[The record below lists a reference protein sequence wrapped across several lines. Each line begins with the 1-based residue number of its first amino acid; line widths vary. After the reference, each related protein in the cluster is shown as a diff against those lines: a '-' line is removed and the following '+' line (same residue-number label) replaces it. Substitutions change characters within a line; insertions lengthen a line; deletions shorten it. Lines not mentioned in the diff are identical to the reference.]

1 MTQTQLPGMGT
12 PTQLSRMGT
21 QTLVSRRGS
30 RQEAAPVPDEE
41 EEEEEEEDVP
51 ISRLNKTKIGKAGRV
66 VESDEDEETPAARS
80 LSSNK
85 RRQAT
90 TRGLA
95 GSYEDEDE
103 EIQEVLDS
111 SLGSRGQRSRP
122 ADAGS
127 ARRASRSRPDSQSQ
141 PETTHMD
148 VDVDVDSDALDGDTN
163 TRKPTQR
170 RKRDGMEDLDD
181 DPSDGIDALQKST
194 ATRQKSANNEDS
206 DRGPSDD
213 LDPELNDDLDPELD
227 TSIADPDISSRRRL
241 TTPPT
246 SDLAPSTSILGSKQQ
261 RSSIEAPT
269 SSKPL
274 SSSKPPSSS
283 KPLSSTEPPSS
294 SKQQPFRF
302 RGSASV
308 STSTT
313 HQLPSISSFRRQ
325 ASMATRSPSSV
336 MKSPSIGASPS
347 TRKRR
352 ESDQTTLSTF
362 GASWS
367 QQVRRGSVSQR
378 DDPGAASG
386 EEKESGDDMD
396 ELQSPPRKRRRT
408 SLAERGASRTPVAE
422 RRGGGRGEPLFL
434 ADEEE
439 ASMDVDAEV
448 SFSSA
453 ARNVGTPSERDPD
466 TSEDVIDLSFLESD
480 EQSDVSSSTR
490 LVEFLR
496 DSEDNEEEV
505 TLRFDIDRARDA
517 YANSAIVLQ
526 VGPPS
531 QGDRSSDAPL
541 IAPEASVA
549 NTDDNDKAADA
560 LSRVIGKGDFGLMEI
575 LAQFNR
581 GFIIARRRMRE
592 QEDEEASLAK
602 AMDDLFIVDQHASDE
617 KYNFETLQQTTQIQS
632 QKLFKYVNGF
642 SEALS
647 CGTDSVR
654 HRPLPLELTAA
665 DELLALDHLAVLEQ
679 NGFEFRVE
687 DDRPVGQKLLVT
699 AQPVSK
705 DTSYTLKGMCARI
718 ELLRSGVVSLTN
730 MQILKSSSCCCMTH
744 PRGESSGVPRQ
755 GVCFSDDA
763 LDPCSWPQ
771 SDVCKQGVPQE
782 CDDRPVTYHQS
793 DDDRMTC
800 LLCPTTPNNRLLV
813 PDCTT
818 YGHDGSTLELS
829 PWTAYHAASLE
840 YQQSWN
846 RCEGVQK
853 QARCLGE
860 VACFR
865 CVVLVCCC

>member
-1 MTQTQLPGMGT
+1 M
-12 PTQLSRMGT
+12 
-21 QTLVSRRGS
+21 
-30 RQEAAPVPDEE
+30 
-41 EEEEEEEDVP
+41 
-51 ISRLNKTKIGKAGRV
+51 
-66 VESDEDEETPAARS
+66 
-80 LSSNK
+80 
-85 RRQAT
+85 
-90 TRGLA
+90 
-95 GSYEDEDE
+95 
-103 EIQEVLDS
+103 
-111 SLGSRGQRSRP
+111 
-122 ADAGS
+122 
-127 ARRASRSRPDSQSQ
+127 
-141 PETTHMD
+141 
-148 VDVDVDSDALDGDTN
+148 
-163 TRKPTQR
+163 
-170 RKRDGMEDLDD
+170 
-181 DPSDGIDALQKST
+181 
-194 ATRQKSANNEDS
+194 
-206 DRGPSDD
+206 
-213 LDPELNDDLDPELD
+213 
-227 TSIADPDISSRRRL
+227 
-241 TTPPT
+241 
-246 SDLAPSTSILGSKQQ
+246 
-261 RSSIEAPT
+261 
-269 SSKPL
+269 
-274 SSSKPPSSS
+274 
-283 KPLSSTEPPSS
+283 
-294 SKQQPFRF
+294 
-302 RGSASV
+302 
-308 STSTT
+308 
-313 HQLPSISSFRRQ
+313 
-325 ASMATRSPSSV
+325 
-336 MKSPSIGASPS
+336 
-347 TRKRR
+347 
-352 ESDQTTLSTF
+352 
-362 GASWS
+362 
-367 QQVRRGSVSQR
+367 RRGSVSQR

-632 QKLFKYVNGF
+632 QKLFK
-642 SEALS
+642 
-647 CGTDSVR
+647 
-654 HRPLPLELTAA
+654 PLPLELTAA

-705 DTSYTLKGMCARI
+705 DTSYTLKDLEELILLLHDAPPGRVVRCSKARAMFASRACRKSVMI
-718 ELLRSGVVSLTN
+718 GRSLTTSQMTTIVRHMGTMDQPWN
-730 MQILKSSSCCCMTH
+730 CPHGRPTMRHLSNISSLGT
-744 PRGESSGVPRQ
+744 GVREYRSRRVAWEKLP
-755 GVCFSDDA
+755 VFDA
-763 LDPCSWPQ
+763 
-771 SDVCKQGVPQE
+771 
-782 CDDRPVTYHQS
+782 
-793 DDDRMTC
+793 
-800 LLCPTTPNNRLLV
+800 
-813 PDCTT
+813 
-818 YGHDGSTLELS
+818 
-829 PWTAYHAASLE
+829 
-840 YQQSWN
+840 
-846 RCEGVQK
+846 
-853 QARCLGE
+853 
-860 VACFR
+860 
-865 CVVLVCCC
+865 